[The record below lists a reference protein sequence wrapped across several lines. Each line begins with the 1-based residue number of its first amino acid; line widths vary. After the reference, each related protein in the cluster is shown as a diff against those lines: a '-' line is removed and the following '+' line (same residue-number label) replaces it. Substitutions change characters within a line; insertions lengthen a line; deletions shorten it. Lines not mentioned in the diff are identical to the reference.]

1 MHIAAKEGHDHTVE
15 CLVKKGAN
23 VRIED
28 TDGVSMCNSKTN
40 GTLVRTMI
48 STVKSTIRNVH
59 IGGVHI
65 HFLARYYVVA
75 I

>member
-48 STVKSTIRNVH
+48 P
-59 IGGVHI
+59 
-65 HFLARYYVVA
+65 L
-75 I
+75 